1 MQQLKKIK
9 KKAKLQK
16 VTSLKIAS
24 KKTLRCGKKIWNKP
38 KNIEKKHHIKIIKIE
53 KTILYFPFFFQ

>member
-24 KKTLRCGKKIWNKP
+24 KKTLRCGKKI
-38 KNIEKKHHIKIIKIE
+38 
-53 KTILYFPFFFQ
+53 